1 MAKQSVH
8 TNGDTCIPK
17 SILSASDAFAEP
29 CGRRQIGSQLTGR
42 RWLACFP
49 RFAARRWRRV
59 REATLSWSQFHQRSG
74 LLMLWRFHV
83 NKRRAPLMQASL
95 RSSRSQLNS
104 SDFNLKEENGAMK
117 QTIRFA
123 VAAVCLSFMSIATAI
138 AQDQYTEGGVT
149 RVTLVQ
155 ILPGRFN
162 AFMDDLKTNLKPIWD
177 AEKKAGLIE
186 NYNIFLNTTKAN
198 PDDWDIGF
206 ALSYKN
212 FAALD
217 GLAQKVL
224 DLRMKQYGDKSKE
237 QQVIDKRVQN
247 ARVVTSVLT
256 REITLK

>member
-1 MAKQSVH
+1 
-8 TNGDTCIPK
+8 
-17 SILSASDAFAEP
+17 
-29 CGRRQIGSQLTGR
+29 
-42 RWLACFP
+42 
-49 RFAARRWRRV
+49 
-59 REATLSWSQFHQRSG
+59 
-74 LLMLWRFHV
+74 
-83 NKRRAPLMQASL
+83 
-95 RSSRSQLNS
+95 
-104 SDFNLKEENGAMK
+104 MK
-117 QTIRFA
+117 QTIGFTI
-123 VAAVCLSFMSIATAI
+123 AAVCLSFMSIATAV

-155 ILPGRFN
+155 ILPGHFN
-162 AFMDDLKTNLKPIWD
+162 AFMDDLKTNIKPIWD

-186 NYNIFLNTTKAN
+186 DYNIFLNTTKAN

-206 ALSYKN
+206 GLSYKN

-247 ARVVTSVLT
+247 GRVVTSVLT

>member
-1 MAKQSVH
+1 M
-8 TNGDTCIPK
+8 G
-17 SILSASDAFAEP
+17 
-29 CGRRQIGSQLTGR
+29 
-42 RWLACFP
+42 
-49 RFAARRWRRV
+49 
-59 REATLSWSQFHQRSG
+59 
-74 LLMLWRFHV
+74 
-83 NKRRAPLMQASL
+83 
-95 RSSRSQLNS
+95 
-104 SDFNLKEENGAMK
+104 MK
-117 QTIRFA
+117 QAIRFA
-123 VAAVCLSFMSIATAI
+123 LAALCLSLMSVASAV

-162 AFMDDLKTNLKPIWD
+162 AFMDDLKNNIKPIWD

-186 NYNIFLNTTKAN
+186 DYNIFLNTTKAN

-206 ALSYKN
+206 ALSFKN

-224 DLRMKQYGDKSKE
+224 DLRMKQYGDKNKE

-247 ARVVTSVLT
+247 AKVIASMLT